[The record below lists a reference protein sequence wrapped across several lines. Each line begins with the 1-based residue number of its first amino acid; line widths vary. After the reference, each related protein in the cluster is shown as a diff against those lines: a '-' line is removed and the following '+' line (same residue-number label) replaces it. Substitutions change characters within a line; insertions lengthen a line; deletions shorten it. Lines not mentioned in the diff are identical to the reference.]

1 VYLTF
6 TITSLVTPS
15 IINKYGCRLCL
26 FIGVLGYAS
35 LVLTSLIYFLYG
47 GEDVVWSK
55 RLVVFGGATL
65 GIGASLLWTAQGRLI
80 LQYSEREEEL
90 IRTTTN
96 ITNDSHTKTGKLMG
110 IFWAIFQCSSLV
122 GGAVSFIYYNKQP
135 NGSTALYVLFLA
147 FIIIGAL
154 CTQLLLPP
162 TMLQDNTDTNTDS
175 VEMITNDHTPLT
187 SNKMITREDNAII
200 MKEDLSHL
208 SWKQEAHGT
217 IQMVLSKRVLLL
229 SPLFFYTGKSAFVL
243 FYYIIIPHALTKVV
257 SLSRLHK
264 L

>member
-1 VYLTF
+1 MYLTF
-6 TITSLVTPS
+6 TLTSLVS
-15 IINKYGCRLCL
+15 SSVINKYGCRLCL

-47 GEDVVWSK
+47 GEGVLWSK
-55 RLVVFGGATL
+55 RLVVFGGAAL

-80 LQYSEREEEL
+80 LQYSEREGEL

-96 ITNDSHTKTGKLMG
+96 RTNGSQTKTGKLMG

-122 GGAVSFIYYNKQP
+122 GGVVSFIYYNKQP
-135 NGSTALYVLFLA
+135 NGSIALYVLFLA

-162 TMLQDNTDTNTDS
+162 TMVQVNTD
-175 VEMITNDHTPLT
+175 VEMITTHNEQTPLS
-187 SNKMITREDNAII
+187 SNKMITREDNTIT

-208 SWKQEAHGT
+208 SWKEEAHGT
-217 IQMVLSKRVLLL
+217 IQMVLSKRVFLL
-229 SPLFFYTGKSAFVL
+229 SPLFFYTGKSALVL
-243 FYYIIIPHALTKVV
+243 LCHVYM
-257 SLSRLHK
+257 
-264 L
+264 

>member
-1 VYLTF
+1 MASSSISAVYLTL

-35 LVLTSLIYFLYG
+35 LVLTSLIYFIYG
-47 GEDVVWSK
+47 GEDVIWSK

-96 ITNDSHTKTGKLMG
+96 RTNGSQTKTGKLMG

-122 GGAVSFIYYNKQP
+122 GGIVSFMYYNKQP
-135 NGSTALYVLFLA
+135 
-147 FIIIGAL
+147 
-154 CTQLLLPP
+154 
-162 TMLQDNTDTNTDS
+162 
-175 VEMITNDHTPLT
+175 
-187 SNKMITREDNAII
+187 RE
-200 MKEDLSHL
+200 
-208 SWKQEAHGT
+208 
-217 IQMVLSKRVLLL
+217 
-229 SPLFFYTGKSAFVL
+229 
-243 FYYIIIPHALTKVV
+243 
-257 SLSRLHK
+257 
-264 L
+264 